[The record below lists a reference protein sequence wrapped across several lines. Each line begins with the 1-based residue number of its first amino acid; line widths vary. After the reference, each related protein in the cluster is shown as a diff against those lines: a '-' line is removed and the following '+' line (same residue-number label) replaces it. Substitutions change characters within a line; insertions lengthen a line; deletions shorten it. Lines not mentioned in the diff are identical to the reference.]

1 MSGDTVLFDGKDE
14 WGQVRVI
21 EQGPHRI
28 LSFGPADEQSR
39 ILTKQPWVLQH
50 DYTRAMMLSLLFCQP
65 KRALVLGVG
74 GGCLISAL
82 ANAVK
87 GIKITGVELRPL
99 VTEMALTHFRLPR
112 SKRIELVH
120 QEGAAFL
127 AEGDHKRVDLL
138 FTDLYGADAVDDVQL
153 NERFIDNAAA
163 LLKEDGMLV
172 LNCWEEHRHH
182 EGLNRALARHFPVC
196 HSCPTADG
204 NLVILAGTA
213 PLTLSLAQ
221 LRDKAQQLS
230 PKLGYPLTDSL
241 GRLEPWD

>member
-1 MSGDTVLFDGKDE
+1 MSSETTLFDGSDE

-21 EQGPHRI
+21 ERGPHRI

-39 ILTKQPWVLQH
+39 ILTKQPWLLQH
-50 DYTRAMMLSLLFCQP
+50 DYTRAMLLSLLFCQP

-127 AEGDHKRVDLL
+127 AEGNHKRVDLL
-138 FTDLYGADAVDDVQL
+138 FADLYGADSVDEVQL
-153 NERFIDNAAA
+153 RESFIDNAAA
-163 LLKEDGMLV
+163 LLKDDGMLV

-182 EGLNRALARHFPVC
+182 QGLSRALTRHFSAI

-204 NLVILAGTA
+204 NLVILAGRK
-213 PLTLSLAQ
+213 PLTTTLPR
-221 LRDKAQQLS
+221 LREQAQQLS
-230 PKLGYPLTDSL
+230 TRLGYPLADSL
-241 GRLEPWD
+241 GRLEPWP